1 MGRRWG
7 VVWALCVI
15 VAVALVVMWNMGDES
30 TAATASSVLAAV
42 IGLFGVLAVWAWRR
56 DPRQGQSSTGQLVEA
71 TGVLARLV
79 GRQWQE
85 EATLRQL
92 FDPFPLPVHWTDCPY
107 VGVGDHR
114 QLIGGPFSCAADR
127 VEELA
132 SAFRALPRGRL
143 VALGPAGSGKT
154 TFAVLLTL
162 GLLRTREES
171 DPVPVLLSLASFDPA
186 HESAHGWLSRQL
198 AADYPALA
206 DVEVYGPTAIGDLI
220 SGHRVLPVLDG
231 LDELPGSAR
240 TAVLSALNDTLDTR
254 TPLVLTCRTSAYTT
268 AVTHAGVLAGA
279 AVVEP
284 TPVRPADALTLL
296 RLATSPGPRHARWDR
311 LARHVDE
318 NPDGPAARALTSP
331 LLVGLARAV
340 YADAV
345 GHPSE
350 LADPSE
356 LVDSERFPTASAIE
370 LHLLDALVPALYT
383 RARRLQPAD
392 CRWGPARAH
401 HYLTHLAVGLVRQ
414 GTHDLTW
421 WQLYRWT
428 PLVRTW
434 CRAALSAATAFA
446 LVCAGHLFYCLT
458 NPGQSDIPV
467 DLVLSYGGA
476 VALAIACMS
485 FVAAWTAARP
495 GTRRDSLRP
504 VLLVAACGYLAH
516 STPKGVWRMADHG
529 IRAGVEYIVVA
540 STLYGLSYL
549 AVVYAAGSPVPPD
562 MPSRGRLGMRH
573 WRHRLPRAAATVVG
587 AAVLTGAA
595 LNIHIATVAPWLPVA
610 LAPGSIPPLNAW
622 AYGLVAGLL
631 FGSVQALL
639 RWMRHTVSP
648 DDLTNPT
655 SSVRDDRRICLLT
668 GAAGA
673 VLITLP
679 DIPLVLS
686 ATEVFAEDVSLSVL
700 VVGYLWSKLPLVG
713 PVGLV
718 LALAAFAWPHYT
730 IARLLIA
737 ARGQLPWRLQSFLSE
752 AHRLGLLRQVGSV
765 YQFRHARLRERLA
778 HHAQLPRPRTV
789 LPLTRSDT
797 RTPR

>member
-7 VVWALCVI
+7 VVWALCVV
-15 VAVALVVMWNMGDES
+15 VAGVLVVMWGKGDES

-56 DPRQGQSSTGQLVEA
+56 DPRQGHSSTGQLADA
-71 TGVLARLV
+71 TEVLARLV

-92 FDPFPLPVHWTDCPY
+92 FDPAPLPVRWTDCPD
-107 VGVGDHR
+107 VGVGEHR
-114 QLIGGPFSCAADR
+114 QLIGAPFSCGADR

-132 SAFRALPRGRL
+132 AAFRALPRGRL

-162 GLLRTREES
+162 GLLRTRQES

-186 HESAHGWLSRQL
+186 RESAHGWLSRRL

-206 DVEVYGPTAIGDLI
+206 DAEVYGPTAIDDLVN
-220 SGHRVLPVLDG
+220 GHRVLPVLDG
-231 LDELPGSAR
+231 LDELPGPAR

-268 AVTHAGVLAGA
+268 AVTHAGVLTGA

-296 RLATSPGPRHARWDR
+296 RLATSPGPRHERWDR
-311 LARHVDE
+311 LARHVHE

-331 LLVGLARAV
+331 LLVGLARVV

-345 GHPSE
+345 GHPCE
-350 LADPSE
+350 LADPCE
-356 LVDSERFPTASAIE
+356 LVDNERFPTASAIE

-383 RARRLQPAD
+383 RARRLRPAD
-392 CRWGPARAH
+392 RRWEPERAH
-401 HYLTHLAVGLVRQ
+401 RHLTHLAVGLVRQ
-414 GTHDLTW
+414 GTHDLAW

-428 PLVRTW
+428 PLARTW

-446 LVCAGHLFYCLT
+446 LVCAGHLFSCLT
-458 NPGQSDIPV
+458 NPGPSDIPV
-467 DLVLSYGGA
+467 EVVLSYGGA
-476 VALAIACMS
+476 VALALVCMS
-485 FVAAWTAARP
+485 FVAAWTAAGP
-495 GTRRDSLRP
+495 GARRDSLRA
-504 VLLVAACGYLAH
+504 VLLIAACGYVAH
-516 STPKGVWRMADHG
+516 SAPKGVWRMADHG

-549 AVVYAAGSPVPPD
+549 AVLYTAGSPVPPD

-573 WRHRLPRAAATVVG
+573 WRHRLPRALATVVG
-587 AAVLTGAA
+587 MAVLTGAA
-595 LNIHIATVAPWLPVA
+595 LNIHIATVAPWLPTGVSA
-610 LAPGSIPPLNAW
+610 DSISPLHAW
-622 AYGLVAGLL
+622 VYGLAAGLI
-631 FGSVQALL
+631 FGTVQGLL
-639 RWMRHTVSP
+639 RWIRQTATP
-648 DDLTNPT
+648 DDLTT
-655 SSVRDDRRICLLT
+655 AASSVRDDRRICVLT
-668 GAAGA
+668 AAAAA

-679 DIPLVLS
+679 DIPVVMS
-686 ATEVFAEDVSLSVL
+686 QVEVFPGDVSLPI
-700 VVGYLWSKLPLVG
+700 VVIGYLWSKLPLVG

-718 LALAAFAWPHYT
+718 LALAACAWPHYAV
-730 IARLLIA
+730 ARLLVA
-737 ARGQLPWRLQSFLSE
+737 ARGRLPWRLQSFLAE
-752 AHRLGLLRQVGSV
+752 AHRLGILRQVGPV

-778 HHAQLPRPRTV
+778 HHAPLPRPRTTS
-789 LPLTRSDT
+789 PPTRA
-797 RTPR
+797 RTPG